1 MSSAAPVP
9 SAPIPRFARG
19 DVVLVPFP
27 LSAPDASGQA
37 VKRRPAVVLSVLSVG
52 LFGFDYLLAMITTR
66 PAPDPLIM
74 ALAVGD
80 ITGGG
85 LTVPASFLR
94 PAYLFA
100 AAENLIVRRV
110 GTLRADVVDE
120 AARRAAGAITTGRA

>member
-1 MSSAAPVP
+1 MSVNAPQP
-9 SAPIPRFARG
+9 APTPRYGRG

-37 VKRRPAVVLSVLSVG
+37 VKRRPALVLSVLTVG
-52 LFGFDYLLAMITTR
+52 VYGFDYLLAMITTQ

-80 ITGGG
+80 ITGGN
-85 LTVPASFLR
+85 LTVPASFVR

-100 AAENLIVRRV
+100 ASENIITRRI
-110 GTLRADVVDE
+110 GTLRADIVDE
-120 AARRAAGAITTGRA
+120 AARRAAEAITTGRA